1 MKRDYKYFPTTQVS
15 EIIPLDSTQFKM
27 IKEAYVREVIPFAP
41 LGAVDLDKQ
50 AISLQKITMF
60 FDKGKTRNRY
70 VLIYLE
76 PTADSENSNKPSPH
90 LLMGV
95 LYAYELAG
103 SMKIIYVET
112 TESSICICDTYESDL
127 HLN

>member
-27 IKEAYVREVIPFAP
+27 IKEAYVREVIPFA
-41 LGAVDLDKQ
+41 LDKQ

-70 VLIYLE
+70 VLTYLE
-76 PTADSENSNKPSPH
+76 PTADSEKSNKPSLH

-112 TESSICICDTYESDL
+112 TESSVCICDTYESDL